1 MADTQTLDL
10 SPLAV
15 RRIEN
20 GKYFLWGMEAP
31 TEVCAAYERTWAR
44 RGHVLQHD
52 GDLLVAW
59 VVQRTLMQGD
69 FDLAMKLRDALER
82 LGWRPSD

>member
-1 MADTQTLDL
+1 MDL
-10 SPLAV
+10 SPHVV

-20 GKYFLWGMEAP
+20 GKYWLFDMPCP
-31 TEVCAAYERTWAR
+31 TEVMAAYERTWAR
-44 RGHVLQHD
+44 RGSVLQQD

-59 VVQRTLMQGD
+59 VVTESLTKGN

-82 LGWRPSD
+82 LGWQPRD